1 MNRIAFP
8 LAVAALLSACG
19 GNQPASG
26 PTPSLPPVALRAV
39 GDSVLYV
46 EQTEAHTVIDRP
58 GDTLLIQSN
67 HTAVIHVVRTA
78 PDTLE
83 AYYEYLQLRFA
94 TPSQTRNVDTRALIG
109 PRFVLHEDQGSIETV
124 SAPELPD
131 EIRQLTDLR
140 RQFDDFF
147 LRTHGRAL
155 AVGEEWTDT
164 LVMGGTEGE
173 AGSERRT
180 LTRFRVRGD
189 TALYGIPGRIIEYES
204 TIEAHLRT
212 APTREGV
219 LRSSLTGGENGTF
232 VYSPERGV
240 MLQRERVGVLEGEI
254 VVEGNLETLRF
265 PQSYSYE
272 SRVALIPPGQPAL
285 ALPHTPVPPR
295 TTPQP

>member
-94 TPSQTRNVDTRALIG
+94 TP
-109 PRFVLHEDQGSIETV
+109 
-124 SAPELPD
+124 APES
-131 EIRQLTDLR
+131 
-140 RQFDDFF
+140 F
-147 LRTHGRAL
+147 A
-155 AVGEEWTDT
+155 
-164 LVMGGTEGE
+164 
-173 AGSERRT
+173 
-180 LTRFRVRGD
+180 
-189 TALYGIPGRIIEYES
+189 
-204 TIEAHLRT
+204 
-212 APTREGV
+212 
-219 LRSSLTGGENGTF
+219 
-232 VYSPERGV
+232 
-240 MLQRERVGVLEGEI
+240 
-254 VVEGNLETLRF
+254 
-265 PQSYSYE
+265 
-272 SRVALIPPGQPAL
+272 
-285 ALPHTPVPPR
+285 
-295 TTPQP
+295 